1 MMEELHNKE
10 DNTISNNSAN
20 ITDLNDDCLECIFE
34 RIHDLPNQIQIA
46 KSCRRF
52 RNIIV
57 DLWKRQPEYKILAFN
72 ELPTVL
78 PNYEDFEYFLKA
90 MKCEFHTLR
99 IIDECLNVFLKEMEE
114 CGIDC
119 FTAIERCEF
128 QDDIMDCYPQDEDM
142 ELLTKL
148 VPNLKYLH
156 ITVPITGHYL
166 TNLKYLE
173 ELHLYDE
180 QTKVYE
186 MKEKYLKDI
195 LLNLKY
201 LKVLDMR
208 TFEVSHLQLMPEI
221 SECLNLQ
228 ELKLNLNSLKP
239 VLEQVLKLPRLK
251 HLQVLLDQ
259 DIDISRLQNID
270 TFDYKIYETK
280 EYYHILREKGSLLQ
294 GLAIDFHF
302 LPVSDTWLTD
312 FHYLNPSNLK
322 LLALCNYDFK
332 SHEECLCCPFNRLE
346 ILCLRHAQNLE
357 AVMILDILHLCP
369 KLKHL
374 DISYCLNLDASLLDS
389 LAKYLQ
395 KEKRSNALCVYYR
408 MSGLEDEIE
417 KNFAFWTSQK
427 YLQLR
432 NDFPPGSDVGLSYVQ
447 RGFAFYF

>member
-1 MMEELHNKE
+1 MDDATSQ
-10 DNTISNNSAN
+10 DNTTSSAN
-20 ITDLNDDCLECIFE
+20 GSAHITDLNDDCLECIFE
-34 RIHDLPNQIQIA
+34 RIQDLPNQIQIA

-52 RNIIV
+52 RNIV
-57 DLWKRQPEYKILAFN
+57 VGMWKRQPEYKILTFN

-78 PNYEDFEYFLKA
+78 PNYNDFEYFLKA
-90 MKCEFHTLR
+90 MKTEFHTLR

-119 FTAIERCEF
+119 FTSIERCEF
-128 QDDIMDCYPQDEDM
+128 QDDILDCYPQDEDI
-142 ELLTKL
+142 ESLTKL
-148 VPNLKYLH
+148 VPNLKYLL

-173 ELHLYDE
+173 ELHLYDK

-201 LKVLDMR
+201 LKVLDIR
-208 TFEVSHLQLMPEI
+208 TFEVSQLKLMPEI
-221 SECLNLQ
+221 SECINLQ

-239 VLEQVLKLPRLK
+239 VLDRVLKLPSLK

-259 DIDISRLQNID
+259 DIDVSRIQNID

-280 EYYHILREKGSLLQ
+280 EYYHILREKGALLQ

-302 LPVSDTWLTD
+302 LPVSDTWISD
-312 FHYLNPSNLK
+312 FHCLDPSNLK

-332 SHEECLCCPFNRLE
+332 SQEECLCCPFNRLE

-357 AVMILDILHLCP
+357 PLMILDILHLCP

-374 DISYCLNLDASLLDS
+374 DISYCLNLDASLLNS
-389 LAKYLQ
+389 LANYLQ
-395 KEKRSNALCVYYR
+395 KEKRSSSLCVYYH
-408 MSGLEDEIE
+408 MSGLDDEIE

-427 YLQLR
+427 HLQLR
-432 NDFPPGSDVGLSYVQ
+432 KDFPPGSDNGLSYVQ